1 MRKRNKI
8 IKGKE
13 MNNVFLIKSNGPN
26 RLSGPVS
33 AYSTTI
39 NSKSF
44 NFYGD
49 EHFNMENSCQ
59 PCKDINLTTGK
70 ITIPKGGKDC
80 WDISV
85 LLAETF
91 TKYSKEG
98 KYVDFYIELPYVP
111 KTRLY
116 PSKNSIDINSGYI
129 AKLMNIFY
137 NCLFK
142 IECQYNTVRFHYID
156 VRLGYKKSDLKE
168 TYENI
173 KNVGSGEQNVVK
185 KEAVDYE
192 TIISMELVSLAINK
206 FANKIS
212 TGNHDKDEFIE
223 ITNRLARD
231 LYFDKKNYRLFELYL
246 TSDDFIND
254 VKNLL
259 DWSEIKNPKFVNILN
274 RSLSYVKQKDGKVMH
289 KIRAQL
295 YALEKEGQT
304 DLARNIR
311 NYILELYIEN
321 SKKNLNKLM
330 DIWNSLY
337 LTYIGF
343 ISGKYRNNEDMDRV
357 KKAFQQGVT
366 NAFKQEFN
374 IFLDSA
380 SPGFSLIL
388 DAYLLARMF
397 RKHKGNES
405 SKIVVFAGDDHIGTC
420 VKFFTMYLHL
430 STPMIVYNPSLGY
443 FEKNDPVSRC
453 LQVDI
458 KDFT

>member
-1 MRKRNKI
+1 MKFQKKYNKI
-8 IKGKE
+8 KREE
-13 MNNVFLIKSNGPN
+13 MNNVVLIKSNGPN

-33 AYSTTI
+33 AYTTTI
-39 NSKSF
+39 NGKSF

-49 EHFNMENSCQ
+49 EHFNVENSCQ
-59 PCKDINLTTGK
+59 PCKDISLTTGK
-70 ITIPKGGKDC
+70 IVIPKEGNDC

-111 KTRLY
+111 GTRLY

-173 KNVGSGEQNVVK
+173 VSGQNIVK

-206 FANKIS
+206 LANKIS

-223 ITNRLARD
+223 ITNRLVRD
-231 LYFDKKNYRLFELYL
+231 LYFDKKNYRLFDLYL
-246 TSDDFIND
+246 TSDNFIDD

-259 DWSEIKNPKFVNILN
+259 DWREIKNVKFLNILN
-274 RSLSYVKQKDGKVMH
+274 RSLSYVKQQDGKIMH
-289 KIRAQL
+289 KIRSQL
-295 YALEKEGQT
+295 YALEKEGQI

-311 NYILELYIEN
+311 NYILGLYIEN
-321 SKKNLNKLM
+321 SQKNLNKLT
-330 DIWNSLY
+330 DI
-337 LTYIGF
+337 
-343 ISGKYRNNEDMDRV
+343 
-357 KKAFQQGVT
+357 
-366 NAFKQEFN
+366 
-374 IFLDSA
+374 
-380 SPGFSLIL
+380 
-388 DAYLLARMF
+388 
-397 RKHKGNES
+397 
-405 SKIVVFAGDDHIGTC
+405 
-420 VKFFTMYLHL
+420 
-430 STPMIVYNPSLGY
+430 
-443 FEKNDPVSRC
+443 
-453 LQVDI
+453 
-458 KDFT
+458 